1 MPWNEI
7 VKNILNIR
15 TFLQLRSKERN
26 SKISRGNSKNKRKI
40 FSKNL
45 LKNVEFYIVRVRKTL
60 STIIIIITSNVK
72 IRVIN
77 RAISNAVTI
86 IAQHR

>member
-1 MPWNEI
+1 VPWNEI